1 MVGSMANLVERVSE
15 TVRSMG
21 VKAVY
26 GDKVTVGG
34 VEILPVALVYFGFGA
49 GSDESGEAGG
59 GGGGGASIP
68 IGAYISGRSG
78 PTFTPNPVTFMVVA
92 IPFVF
97 VAGRALARVIRVMKK

>member
-1 MVGSMANLVERVSE
+1 MANLVEKLSE
-15 TVRSMG
+15 TVRSLG

-34 VEILPVALVYFGFGA
+34 VEILPVALVSFGFGG
-49 GSDESGEAGG
+49 GSDESTEAGG
-59 GGGGGASIP
+59 GGGGGTSIP

-78 PTFTPNPVTFMVVA
+78 PTFTPNPVVFMAVA

-97 VAGRALARVIRVMKK
+97 VAGRALARVIRALKK